1 MAMRV
6 GDRRFAILEPAR
18 SSSGQR
24 LYTEDDVERV
34 SAVCRLVAEGLT
46 LSAAVTRVRAG
57 GNGALSAGE
66 SDTFL
71 LRQVMETADQGIW
84 VTNRGRTGF
93 VNRKMAELMGCS
105 VDELV
110 MRPSLDF
117 VDPQFL

>member
-57 GNGALSAGE
+57 GNAALSAGE
-66 SDTFL
+66 SDGFL
-71 LRQVMETADQGIW
+71 LRHVIETADQGIW
-84 VTNRGRTGF
+84 VTDSGRTRY
-93 VNRKMAELMGCS
+93 VNRRMSVLMGCA
-105 VDELV
+105 VEPLV
-110 MRPSLDF
+110 MRPTLTSSN
-117 VDPQFL
+117 PS